1 MILNSFLVLT
11 HLYIFNARMAI
22 KILLHFQVL
31 LYFYLLSHKNY
42 LSILNAPV
50 LQMCFSDVYRSYAG
64 VIPLP

>member
-1 MILNSFLVLT
+1 MILNSFLVLM
-11 HLYIFNARMAI
+11 HLYIFNTGMAVQ
-22 KILLHFQVL
+22 ILFHLQVL

-50 LQMCFSDVYRSYAG
+50 LQMCFSDVYWSYAG